1 MHLAAAISHE
11 KRVHQ
16 RKLDRAASRSIV
28 LRNPP
33 DAKKRTVKGEGGQV
47 AENESRY
54 RAPALEKG
62 LDVLELLAA
71 QTEPMTL
78 TTIVNQLG
86 RSHGELFRMVQVLEH
101 RGYIEQE
108 SGGEGYRLTD
118 RLFSLGM
125 QQPQTATLLEIALP
139 VMRQLADSVAQSCH
153 LAVHS
158 LGDIVVVARIES
170 AELQGFSV
178 RIGYRRP
185 IPKTAS
191 GAVLYA
197 CQPDDVRRRWE
208 ALFNPPLSTHDL
220 DAFRAQADSIRQRKF
235 TMTPSKFVVGVT
247 DISAPVMR
255 GGLASAALT
264 VPYLKKLQPAMSP
277 NETAE
282 IVRQAA
288 ERISAQLVE
297 SDSRI

>member
-1 MHLAAAISHE
+1 
-11 KRVHQ
+11 
-16 RKLDRAASRSIV
+16 
-28 LRNPP
+28 
-33 DAKKRTVKGEGGQV
+33 V
-47 AENESRY
+47 ADNDSRY

-78 TTIVNQLG
+78 TAIVKQLG

-108 SGGEGYRLTD
+108 PGREGYRVTD

-125 QQPQTATLLEIALP
+125 QQPRTATLLEIALP
-139 VMRQLADSVAQSCH
+139 VMRGLAESAGQSCH
-153 LAVHS
+153 LALHS

-185 IPKTAS
+185 LPKTAS

-197 CQPDDVRRRWE
+197 FQPDDVRRRWE
-208 ALFNPPLSTHDL
+208 AMFNPKLSRDEL
-220 DAFRAQADSIRQRKF
+220 AKFRADADAIRQAQVAL
-235 TMTPSKFVVGVT
+235 TPSKFVVGVT

-255 GGLASAALT
+255 GGLAAAALT
-264 VPYLKKLQPAMSP
+264 VPYLEKLLPSLSP
-277 NETAE
+277 KDTAE
-282 IVRQAA
+282 RVRESAF
-288 ERISAQLVE
+288 RISAQLVE

>member
-1 MHLAAAISHE
+1 
-11 KRVHQ
+11 
-16 RKLDRAASRSIV
+16 
-28 LRNPP
+28 
-33 DAKKRTVKGEGGQV
+33 V

-62 LDVLELLAA
+62 LDVLELLAG

-78 TTIVNQLG
+78 TAIVKQLG

-108 SGGEGYRLTD
+108 QGAEGYRLTD

-125 QQPQTATLLEIALP
+125 QQPRNATLLEVALP
-139 VMRQLADSVAQSCH
+139 VMRQLAQAVGQSCH
-153 LAVHS
+153 LAMHS

-170 AELQGFSV
+170 AELLGFSV

-185 IPKTAS
+185 LPKSAS
-191 GAVLYA
+191 GSVLYA
-197 CQPDDVRRRWE
+197 FQPEDVRRRWE
-208 ALFNPPLSTHDL
+208 GMFNPKLSRDELTE
-220 DAFRAQADSIRQRKF
+220 FRTQADSIRERHVAL
-235 TMTPSKFVVGVT
+235 TPSKFVVGVT

-264 VPYLKKLQPAMSP
+264 VPFLKKLQPSMSP
-277 NETAE
+277 SETAE
-282 IVRQAA
+282 LVREAA
-288 ERISAQLVE
+288 NRISAQLVE

>member
-1 MHLAAAISHE
+1 
-11 KRVHQ
+11 VN
-16 RKLDRAASRSIV
+16 
-28 LRNPP
+28 RN
-33 DAKKRTVKGEGGQV
+33 GGKV
-47 AENESRY
+47 SENDSRY

-78 TTIVNQLG
+78 TAIVKQLG
-86 RSHGELFRMVQVLEH
+86 RSHGELFRMVQVLET

-108 SGGEGYRLTD
+108 PGGEGYRLTD

-125 QQPQTATLLEIALP
+125 QQPRNRSLLEIALP
-139 VMRQLADSVAQSCH
+139 LMRQLAEAVGQSCH
-153 LAVHS
+153 LAMHS

-185 IPKTAS
+185 LPKTAS

-197 CQPDDVRRRWE
+197 FQPEDVRRRWE
-208 ALFNPPLSTHDL
+208 ALFNPRPSVAELS
-220 DAFRAQADSIRQRKF
+220 AFRAQADSIREHKMA
-235 TMTPSKFVVGVT
+235 MTPSKFVVGVT

-264 VPYLKKLQPAMSP
+264 VPYLKKLQPSLSP
-277 NETAE
+277 KETAE
-282 IVRQAA
+282 RVRETAA
-288 ERISAQLVE
+288 RISAQLVE

>member
-1 MHLAAAISHE
+1 MDHA
-11 KRVHQ
+11 RG
-16 RKLDRAASRSIV
+16 RSIV
-28 LRNPP
+28 LLNRS
-33 DAKKRTVKGEGGQV
+33 DAKKRAVNRECGQV
-47 AENESRY
+47 AENKSRY

-78 TTIVNQLG
+78 TAIVNQLG

-125 QQPQTATLLEIALP
+125 QQPRTATLLEVSLP
-139 VMRQLADSVAQSCH
+139 VMRQLAESVGQACH
-153 LAVHS
+153 LAVHT
-158 LGDIVVVARIES
+158 LGDIVVIAQIES
-170 AELQGFSV
+170 AELLGFSV
-178 RIGYRRP
+178 QIGYRRP
-185 IPKTAS
+185 LTKSAS
-191 GAVLYA
+191 GSVLYA
-197 CQPDDVRRRWE
+197 FQPEDVRRRWE
-208 ALFNPPLSTHDL
+208 ALFTPPLTTHEL

-264 VPYLKKLQPAMSP
+264 VPYLKKLQQAMSP

>member
-1 MHLAAAISHE
+1 MLVVLLCSAAGVMHADLTEQESVVNRE
-11 KRVHQ
+11 LG
-16 RKLDRAASRSIV
+16 KLPED
-28 LRNPP
+28 
-33 DAKKRTVKGEGGQV
+33 E
-47 AENESRY
+47 RY

-71 QTEPMTL
+71 QSEPMTL
-78 TTIVNQLG
+78 TAIVKQLA
-86 RSHGELFRMVQVLEH
+86 RSHGELFRMVQVLER
-101 RGYIEQE
+101 RGFIEQE
-108 SGGEGYRLTD
+108 AGGEGYRLTD

-125 QQPQTATLLEIALP
+125 QQPQNRTLLEIALP
-139 VMRQLADSVAQSCH
+139 VMRKLAESVVQSCH

-185 IPKTAS
+185 LPKTAS
-191 GAVLYA
+191 GAVLFA
-197 CQPDDVRRRWE
+197 FQPDDVRRRWE
-208 ALFNPPLSTHDL
+208 ALFNPPLSAEEL
-220 DAFRAQADSIRQRKF
+220 AAFRGQADLIRESRM

-255 GGLASAALT
+255 GGLAAAALT
-264 VPYLKKLQPAMSP
+264 VPYLKKLHPAVSP
-277 NETAE
+277 SE
-282 IVRQAA
+282 AA
-288 ERISAQLVE
+288 EFVRKAADQISAQLVE

>member
-1 MHLAAAISHE
+1 VN
-11 KRVHQ
+11 R
-16 RKLDRAASRSIV
+16 
-28 LRNPP
+28 
-33 DAKKRTVKGEGGQV
+33 EGGKV
-47 AENESRY
+47 EENNSRY

-78 TTIVNQLG
+78 TAIVKELG

-125 QQPQTATLLEIALP
+125 QQPRNRTLLEIALP
-139 VMRQLADSVAQSCH
+139 VMRQLAEAVGQSCH
-153 LAVHS
+153 LAMHS

-170 AELQGFSV
+170 AELLGFSV

-185 IPKTAS
+185 LPKSAS
-191 GAVLYA
+191 GSVLYA
-197 CQPDDVRRRWE
+197 FQPEDVRRRWE
-208 ALFNPPLSTHDL
+208 AMFNPPLSRDEL
-220 DAFRAQADSIRQRKF
+220 AKFRKDTDSIREHHVAL
-235 TMTPSKFVVGVT
+235 TPSRFVVGVT

-255 GGLASAALT
+255 GGLAAAALT
-264 VPYLKKLQPAMSP
+264 VPYLNKMLPSVSP
-277 NETAE
+277 KETAE
-282 IVRQAA
+282 RVREAA
-288 ERISAQLVE
+288 ARISAQLVE

>member
-1 MHLAAAISHE
+1 
-11 KRVHQ
+11 
-16 RKLDRAASRSIV
+16 
-28 LRNPP
+28 
-33 DAKKRTVKGEGGQV
+33 
-47 AENESRY
+47 
-54 RAPALEKG
+54 
-62 LDVLELLAA
+62 
-71 QTEPMTL
+71 MTL
-78 TTIVNQLG
+78 TAIVKQLG
-86 RSHGELFRMVQVLEH
+86 RSHGELFRMVQVLET

-125 QQPQTATLLEIALP
+125 QQPRMHSLLEIALP
-139 VMRQLADSVAQSCH
+139 LMRQLAESVGQSCH
-153 LAVHS
+153 LAMHS

-185 IPKTAS
+185 LPKTAS

-197 CQPDDVRRRWE
+197 FQPEDVRRRWE
-208 ALFNPPLSTHDL
+208 ALFNPRLSAAEL
-220 DAFRAQADSIRQRKF
+220 KAFRDHADSIREHKM

-264 VPYLKKLQPAMSP
+264 VPYLKKLQPSLSP
-277 NETAE
+277 KETAE
-282 IVRQAA
+282 RVCQTAA
-288 ERISAQLVE
+288 RISAQLVE

>member
-1 MHLAAAISHE
+1 M
-11 KRVHQ
+11 
-16 RKLDRAASRSIV
+16 
-28 LRNPP
+28 
-33 DAKKRTVKGEGGQV
+33 

-78 TTIVNQLG
+78 TAIVTQLG

-108 SGGEGYRLTD
+108 PGAEGYRLTD
-118 RLFSLGM
+118 RLFSVGM
-125 QQPQTATLLEIALP
+125 QQPRTATLLEIALP
-139 VMRQLADSVAQSCH
+139 VMRNLAESVGQSCH
-153 LAVHS
+153 LALHS

-185 IPKTAS
+185 LPRTAS

-197 CQPDDVRRRWE
+197 FQPEDVRRRWE
-208 ALFNPPLSTHDL
+208 ALFNPPLTADEL
-220 DAFRAQADSIRQRKF
+220 DSFRTQADSIRQRKM

-264 VPYLKKLQPAMSP
+264 VPFLKKLQPSISP

-282 IVRQAA
+282 LVRQAA

>member
-1 MHLAAAISHE
+1 MVTHQPE
-11 KRVHQ
+11 RVVN
-16 RKLDRAASRSIV
+16 R
-28 LRNPP
+28 
-33 DAKKRTVKGEGGQV
+33 GERRV
-47 AENESRY
+47 PENESRY

-62 LDVLELLAA
+62 LDVLELLAG

-78 TTIVNQLG
+78 TAIVKQLG

-101 RGYIEQE
+101 RGFIEQE
-108 SGGEGYRLTD
+108 SGSEGYRLTD

-125 QQPQTATLLEIALP
+125 QQPRNRTLLEIALP
-139 VMRQLADSVAQSCH
+139 VMRNLAEFISQSCH

-185 IPKTAS
+185 LPKTAS
-191 GAVLYA
+191 GSVLYA
-197 CQPDDVRRRWE
+197 FQPDDVRRRWE
-208 ALFNPPLSTHDL
+208 TMFNPRLSRDEL
-220 DAFRAQADSIRQRKF
+220 AKFRTEADSIRQRRVA
-235 TMTPSKFVVGVT
+235 MTPSRFVVGVT
-247 DISAPVMR
+247 DISAPVTR
-255 GGLASAALT
+255 GGMAAAALT
-264 VPYLKKLQPAMSP
+264 VPFLNKKLQQSISP
-277 NETAE
+277 KETAE
-282 IVRQAA
+282 LVRQAA

>member
-1 MHLAAAISHE
+1 MNG
-11 KRVHQ
+11 Q
-16 RKLDRAASRSIV
+16 
-28 LRNPP
+28 
-33 DAKKRTVKGEGGQV
+33 EGKV
-47 AENESRY
+47 SVNDSRY

-71 QTEPMTL
+71 QTEAMTL
-78 TTIVNQLG
+78 TAIVKQLG
-86 RSHGELFRMVQVLEH
+86 RSHGELFRMVQVLEN

-108 SGGEGYRLTD
+108 SDGEGYRLTD

-125 QQPQTATLLEIALP
+125 QQPRNRSLLEIALP
-139 VMRQLADSVAQSCH
+139 VMRQLAEAVGQSCH
-153 LAVHS
+153 LAMHS

-185 IPKTAS
+185 LPRTAS

-197 CQPDDVRRRWE
+197 FQPDDVRRRWE
-208 ALFNPPLSTHDL
+208 AVFSPPLKGSEL
-220 DAFRAQADSIRQRKF
+220 EAFRAQAESIRARKF
-235 TMTPSKFVVGVT
+235 TTTPSKFVVGVT

-255 GGLASAALT
+255 GGLAAAALT
-264 VPYLKKLQPAMSP
+264 VPYLKKLQPSMSP
-277 NETAE
+277 KVTAE
-282 IVRQAA
+282 LVRQAA
-288 ERISAQLVE
+288 DRMSAQLVE

>member
-1 MHLAAAISHE
+1 MKAEGS
-11 KRVHQ
+11 
-16 RKLDRAASRSIV
+16 
-28 LRNPP
+28 
-33 DAKKRTVKGEGGQV
+33 KGP
-47 AENESRY
+47 ATESRY

-62 LDVLELLAA
+62 LDVLQFLAA
-71 QTEPMTL
+71 QSGPVTL
-78 TTIVNQLG
+78 SAIVKQLG
-86 RSHGELFRMVQVLEH
+86 RSHGELFRMIQVLEH
-101 RGYIEQE
+101 RGFIEQE

-125 QQPQTATLLEIALP
+125 QQPRMRTLLEIALP
-139 VMRQLADSVAQSCH
+139 VMRELADSVDQSCH

-170 AELQGFSV
+170 AQLQGFSV

-197 CQPDDVRRRWE
+197 FQPDDVRRRWE
-208 ALFNPPLSTHDL
+208 ALFNPPLGTDEL

-264 VPYLKKLQPAMSP
+264 VPYLKKLQPSISQ

-282 IVRQAA
+282 MVRQAA
-288 ERISAQLVE
+288 ERISAQLIE